1 MSIPVFAIVKNGK
14 IEPITP
20 IDLPEGTS
28 LLILP
33 NPTTDEATAEAIE
46 WAEFSINGLA
56 RAYSDDE
63 PEYEI
68 SSPDDDR
75 IMQLFLDFIT
85 TAALKN
91 HTLVPYTIAL
101 SETAHSLIAGI
112 ELDYD

>member
-1 MSIPVFAIVKNGK
+1 MSTPVFAIVKNGK

-33 NPTTDEATAEAIE
+33 NPTTAEAIE
-46 WAEFSINGLA
+46 WSEFSLKGLA

-68 SSPDDDR
+68 PSPDDDR
-75 IMQLFLDFIT
+75 MMQLFLDFIT
-85 TAALKN
+85 TEALKN
-91 HTLVPYTIAL
+91 NTLVPYTTAL
-101 SETAHSLIAGI
+101 SETAHNLIAGI

>member
-33 NPTTDEATAEAIE
+33 NPSAEATAEAIE
-46 WAEFSINGLA
+46 WSHFSLRGLS

-63 PEYEI
+63 PDYEI
-68 SSPDDDR
+68 S
-75 IMQLFLDFIT
+75 QLKEINPT
-85 TAALKN
+85 YEGA
-91 HTLVPYTIAL
+91 
-101 SETAHSLIAGI
+101 
-112 ELDYD
+112 

>member
-1 MSIPVFAIVKNGK
+1 MSTPVFAIVKNGK

-33 NPTTDEATAEAIE
+33 NPTTAEAIE

-56 RAYSDDE
+56 HAYSDDE

-75 IMQLFLDFIT
+75 MMQLFLDFIT
-85 TAALKN
+85 TEALKN
-91 HTLVPYTIAL
+91 QTLVPYTIAL
-101 SETAHSLIAGI
+101 SETAHSLIADTKI
-112 ELDYD
+112 D